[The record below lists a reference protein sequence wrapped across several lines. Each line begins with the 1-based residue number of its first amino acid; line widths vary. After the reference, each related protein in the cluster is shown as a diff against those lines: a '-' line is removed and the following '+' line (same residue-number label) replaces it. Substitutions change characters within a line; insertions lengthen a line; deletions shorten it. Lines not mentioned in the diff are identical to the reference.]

1 MTYASFF
8 TGVACVCSAF
18 REAGFEMLWGCE
30 IDPKCRE
37 VLAKHGFPM
46 IHHDVTKLPDNL
58 EAPDVLWMSPPC
70 QDLSVAGKRQGL
82 AGVRSGLFYDAINA
96 VRRLREQGRP
106 RFVLMEQVPGLL
118 SSHGGADFR
127 SVLLAFF
134 DIGARDVSW
143 AVLDAQFFGVPQRR
157 RRLFFVADFGGECAR
172 EVLALAESLR
182 GDFATSGKAGQETS
196 SNTASGAGISRLSG
210 TLGASCAGLS
220 RPAGNCNETD
230 FLVAA
235 PLRSR
240 GYQNGSPERS
250 DITLVIAFDER
261 QITSKTNRS
270 NPKPGNPSYTLTA
283 DAPSICTP
291 IKEATSNNPNT
302 DTPCGAGIGNNGD
315 PMYCLS
321 ATASNMHGVFCA
333 SDYKKMT
340 FERADLSQP
349 LTGSADRT
357 RGAPISVHGY
367 SVRRLTPTECERLQ
381 GLPDGWTD
389 GHSDS
394 TRYKMIGNGVAK
406 PCAAWLANGVK
417 AQLLRG
423 GRVEAGR

>member
-1 MTYASFF
+1 MRTGGATVTYANFF

-37 VLAKHGFPM
+37 VLAKHGYPT
-46 IHHDVTKLPDNL
+46 IHHDVTNLPDDL

-82 AGVRSGLFYDAINA
+82 AGARSGLFYDAINA

-157 RRLFFVADFGGECAR
+157 RRLFFVADFGGECAG

-210 TLGASCAGLS
+210 TLGASGAGLS

-240 GYQNGSPERS
+240 GYQNGSP
-250 DITLVIAFDER
+250 A
-261 QITSKTNRS
+261 SKTNRS
-270 NPKPGNPSYTLTA
+270 NPKPGDPSHTLAA
-283 DAPSICTP
+283 DAPRVCIP
-291 IKEATSNNPNT
+291 IKEATSNNP
-302 DTPCGAGIGNNGD
+302 
-315 PMYCLS
+315 
-321 ATASNMHGVFCA
+321 
-333 SDYKKMT
+333 
-340 FERADLSQP
+340 E
-349 LTGSADRT
+349 
-357 RGAPISVHGY
+357 GY

-381 GLPDGWTD
+381 GLPDGWTE

-394 TRYKMIGNGVAK
+394 AMYRMIGNGVAK
-406 PCAAWLANGVK
+406 PCAAWLANQVK
-417 AQLLRG
+417 RQLQEDL
-423 GRVEAGR
+423 